1 MLNETPSWPEN
12 VTVLVAYSVIANG
25 GGGESWG
32 QWLVVTSNWTRSI
45 INLKISCLTVQQFS
59 WLYWLFKTLLINTQI
74 WRDIIQMDIACDP
87 ISLKSRTQGHNSTQT
102 PSGVSHS
109 KLMASHLQY
118 AFHRPTKCWDGI
130 VCILIRPV
138 GMVWV
143 WETQGVKLD
152 NELRYHRELVYLF
165 VFFKFICMVLLVF
178 G

>member
-109 KLMASHLQY
+109 NFMVSHLICPSLPHQMLRWNGLY
-118 AFHRPTKCWDGI
+118 SDWICGYCLCLRNP
-130 VCILIRPV
+130 R
-138 GMVWV
+138 GMVCV
-143 WETQGVKLD
+143 WETPGVKL
-152 NELRYHRELVYLF
+152 
-165 VFFKFICMVLLVF
+165 
-178 G
+178 